1 VGRPP
6 RGKDADGVGRT
17 RDFGLPNH
25 KKIRP
30 GAEIDEGRRPWEIK
44 GIPPG
49 SEVPKWALTVLQLL
63 FQPAVDTVTPPRGV
77 AVPALFHT
85 AVEQHLFKKS

>member
-1 VGRPP
+1 MGEAQDNSASRGGATSHDSRGRETGWSRPDPRGVGRPP
-6 RGKDADGVGRT
+6 RGKDADGVRRT

-49 SEVPKWALTVLQLL
+49 SEVPK
-63 FQPAVDTVTPPRGV
+63 
-77 AVPALFHT
+77 
-85 AVEQHLFKKS
+85 